1 MNITLGEDLAWQ
13 QRKAASFAFTPFYSG
28 YTVGWTGNE
37 NDIRFNIATQLLRG
51 NIHEIRE
58 AITEGRTS

>member
-1 MNITLGEDLAWQ
+1 MPTRRDQARLLA
-13 QRKAASFAFTPFYSG
+13 
-28 YTVGWTGNE
+28 E